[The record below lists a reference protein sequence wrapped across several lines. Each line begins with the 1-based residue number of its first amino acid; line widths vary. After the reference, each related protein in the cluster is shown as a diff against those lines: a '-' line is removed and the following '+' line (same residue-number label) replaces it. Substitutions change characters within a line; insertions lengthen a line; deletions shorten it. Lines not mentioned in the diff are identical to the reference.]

1 VEESE
6 VMQARP
12 VYVAAVDLSCKIRY
26 QFLSSGEFLKKSV
39 TCNIAYYPL
48 LFLSFIVFAAASEE
62 FLELIKSALLAA
74 LEGMWIYTT
83 LWTWRRILD
92 KSYEHYC
99 PSMPCHTIS
108 FCSRVLQPWDQA
120 HYLGLLPSATR
131 LGFMIFK
138 DLYQLSKMSS
148 FLLSQMVDYQ
158 WLSKM

>member
-48 LFLSFIVFAAASEE
+48 IFLSFIVFAAASEE

-83 LWTWRRILD
+83 LWTWRRIFD
-92 KSYEHYC
+92 KSHVIVLLFHVT
-99 PSMPCHTIS
+99 PFHFVHL
-108 FCSRVLQPWDQA
+108 FCS
-120 HYLGLLPSATR
+120 LGTR
-131 LGFMIFK
+131 LIIWACYIRPQ
-138 DLYQLSKMSS
+138 DWAL
-148 FLLSQMVDYQ
+148 
-158 WLSKM
+158 